1 MAIELPKLMLD
12 DSESDG
18 PAEPVMDYVISWC
31 VRWAQKDLSS
41 EKPILHR
48 QCKKLLCR
56 LLGFDTDEN
65 IEFNKVKVWKQC
77 KRIDLWI
84 ELCLTHNGIHENH
97 AILVEDKYY
106 SKQHLVKD
114 SDGIY
119 RNQLIVY
126 KKKFDE
132 YYDSNKLDYL
142 CHYALVTCIKRDDP
156 KFDEF
161 YGCVEKEEKYKD
173 YIVMD
178 YYELRGDC
186 TEETES
192 DIYNEFWLN
201 W

>member
-1 MAIELPKLMLD
+1 MLSELPKLMCD
-12 DSESDG
+12 DSMVDG

-65 IEFNKVKVWKQC
+65 IEFNEVKVWKQRE
-77 KRIDLWI
+77 RIDLWI
-84 ELCLTHNGIHENH
+84 EVDLNQNDCQKKH
-97 AILVEDKYY
+97 AILIEDKYY
-106 SKQHLVKD
+106 SRIHK
-114 SDGIY
+114 
-119 RNQLIVY
+119 NQLDNY
-126 KKKFDE
+126 KIKFDE
-132 YYDSNKLDYL
+132 YYNRYNPDYL
-142 CHYALVTCIKRDDP
+142 RHYVLVTCIERDDP
-156 KFDEF
+156 KF
-161 YGCVEKEEKYKD
+161 KEYYPPEEAAKYR
-173 YIVMD
+173 ILD